1 MNIYFNDKP
10 IPAVAGINLIDFLL
24 TLGINPE
31 HTVIELNDEL
41 IERKFWAE
49 TILADNDRILAMTF
63 VGGG

>member
-10 IPAVAGINLIDFLL
+10 ILATVGINMIDFLL

-31 HTVIELNDEL
+31 HTIIELNDEL
-41 IERKFWAE
+41 IERKSWTE
-49 TILADNDRILAMTF
+49 TILADKDRILAMTF